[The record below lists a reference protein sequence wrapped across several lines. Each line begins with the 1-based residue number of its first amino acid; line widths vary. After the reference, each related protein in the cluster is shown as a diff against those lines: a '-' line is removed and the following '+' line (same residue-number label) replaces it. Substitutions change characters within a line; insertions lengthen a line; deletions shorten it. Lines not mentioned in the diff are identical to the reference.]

1 MGLRSF
7 EYLFVNSV
15 LVSYT
20 AERTMATELNV
31 LWAKISMSIL
41 DIIIIILVL
50 LAYAS
55 RSRRILFALF
65 IFASYKKNGFYS
77 LKKIHST

>member
-7 EYLFVNSV
+7 ECLFVNSV

-41 DIIIIILVL
+41 DIIIILVL

-55 RSRRILFALF
+55 RSRRILFALL
-65 IFASYKKNGFYS
+65 IFTSYKKNAF
-77 LKKIHST
+77 